1 MTHTTRTTATTI
13 AAAALLALTACNP
26 TTNTNAGNNTQNTPA
41 TTAPSTTNSDTN
53 PATQNPEQR
62 IRAYFQASDKAAANG
77 WKDSTYATEYLTPE
91 IAKAEKADD
100 AERAKSGAK
109 TSGERELTQFSL
121 VEESNKKTVIEF
133 CSDTT
138 KIKATKDGKPVKVNN
153 NTESVARFT
162 LTRESA
168 SKPWMISEKGW
179 YDKKEVGSCAE
190 YFGE

>member
-1 MTHTTRTTATTI
+1 MTHTTRTACTL
-13 AAAALLALTACNP
+13 AAAALVTLTACNP
-26 TTNTNAGNNTQNTPA
+26 TTNNNNANPTPTTTIPTNASDSNTP
-41 TTAPSTTNSDTN
+41 N
-53 PATQNPEQR
+53 PATQTPEQR

-138 KIKATKDGKPVKVNN
+138 KIKATIDGKPVKVNN

-179 YDKKEVGSCAE
+179 YEKKEVGSCAE